1 MKGNMGYKEVVKNNA
16 ITLGGKDKKTGKANL
31 ESIEGYFL
39 RTREAGPSRFN
50 PKKMDYI
57 HDLQTAD
64 GEVSVWGK
72 VDMDGKLR
80 KVRPGTLVTIETDGE
95 IDTGKGNPMKKFK
108 VMVDEDQTIEVLDT
122 DWNSEEYQDEI
133 DTGKGNPMKK
143 FQDENDE
150 GLDAEESLDAEEA
163 PLDEH
168 PPARTK
174 PPVHAAQPASKASQA
189 KTKGLLGNRKSA

>member
-16 ITLGGKDKKTGKANL
+16 ITLGGIDKKTGVKNPT
-31 ESIEGYFL
+31 SIEGYFL
-39 RTREAGPSRFN
+39 RTREAGPNRFN

-64 GEVSVWGK
+64 GDQSVWGK
-72 VDMDGKLR
+72 VDMDSKLR
-80 KVRPGTLVTIETDGE
+80 TVKPGTLVTIKTDGE

-108 VMVDEDQTIEVLDT
+108 VMVDEDQTIEVADA
-122 DWNSEEYQDEI
+122 SEEE
-133 DTGKGNPMKK
+133 

-163 PLDEH
+163 PLDEP

-189 KTKGLLGNRKSA
+189 KTKGLLGNRKSV